1 MPVANP
7 DSISTNPKILV
18 IRRDNIGD
26 LILTT
31 PFIRAL
37 RQRFPKAWIGALVNS
52 YTAQVL
58 DNNPDIDEVFV
69 YTKVKH
75 RGSASIWSAYWSTAR
90 LILRLRWAHI
100 DYAVLASPAASSK
113 AQMFARRIKARTI
126 VGFGEC
132 ASPGFGLTAGSAG
145 TLHEVEEVF
154 RIARLFGIEG
164 VPPAAR
170 IFPDGQKTQAALD
183 LLIRKLPSTS
193 PRIGIHISAR
203 KISQRL
209 PSEKIVALLRGL
221 REIAPDLA
229 FVLFWSPGAAD
240 NATHPGDDLKAS
252 QILQQL
258 GDFPIV
264 PFPTSGLPELFSGLS
279 ICELVIC
286 SDGGAMHAAAALDK
300 PIVCLFGDSDPSK
313 WHPWSVPYRLMQPE
327 SKNVAD
333 ITPAEILNA
342 FRDLRPAKIPVSSDL
357 QERDRSNPQ
366 PVR

>member
-31 PFIRAL
+31 PLIRAL
-37 RQRFPKAWIGALVNS
+37 RQRFPKAWIGVLVNS

-58 DNNPDIDEVFV
+58 DNNPDIDEGFV

-90 LILRLRWAHI
+90 LILRLRWARI

-113 AQMFARRIKARTI
+113 AQMFARRVKARTI

-132 ASPGFGLTAGSAG
+132 ATPGFGLAAGSAG
-145 TLHEVEEVF
+145 PMHEVEEVF
-154 RIARLFGIEG
+154 RIAGLFGIEG
-164 VPPAAR
+164 APPPTR
-170 IFPDGQKTQAALD
+170 IYPDGQRTLEALD
-183 LLIRKLPSTS
+183 LIARKLSPAS
-193 PRIGIHISAR
+193 PRIGVHISAR
-203 KISQRL
+203 KVSQRL
-209 PSEKIVALLRGL
+209 PAEKVVELLRGL

-229 FVLFWSPGAAD
+229 FILFWSPGAAD
-240 NATHPGDDLKAS
+240 NATHPGDDIKAL

-264 PFPTSGLPELFSGLS
+264 PFTTSGLSELFSGLS

-286 SDGGAMHAAAALDK
+286 SDGGAMHAAAALGK
-300 PIVCLFGDSDPSK
+300 PIACFFGDSDPKK
-313 WHPWSVPYRLMQPE
+313 WRPWGVRYRLMQPE

-333 ITPAEILNA
+333 ITVADVLKEFQNLRSDESSLTNNLDA
-342 FRDLRPAKIPVSSDL
+342 ANLRPQAA
-357 QERDRSNPQ
+357 
-366 PVR
+366 